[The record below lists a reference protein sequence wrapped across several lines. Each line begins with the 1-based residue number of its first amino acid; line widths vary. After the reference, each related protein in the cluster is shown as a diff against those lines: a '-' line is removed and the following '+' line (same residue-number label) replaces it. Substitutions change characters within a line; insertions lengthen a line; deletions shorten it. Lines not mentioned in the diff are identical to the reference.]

1 MECGEEKR
9 LLQSPIT
16 LKAAKEKFS
25 ILYNQTKLIHA
36 HSYFSQDL
44 FYLFMKMD
52 LVLFLLSTFAI
63 YMMLA
68 LVFSILFLPHLT
80 FISPPITHFWKLFL
94 FHISFLTGLGSPY
107 TAGSVYLQLI
117 LSLESLVKVL
127 LLSLITGLFFT
138 RFTKPIARIR
148 FSKIALI
155 TNHIGQRQFIFRVMH
170 ERTDALVNLHV
181 ELTVSMLEKLPE
193 SGGYWRSFH
202 SLPLRR
208 SGLPT
213 FGLPWSVMH
222 IIDRNSK
229 LYEKTSEHLYESSA
243 VFTVVLN
250 ASDRITG
257 GNVHAMYYYRP
268 PDVLFDRQF
277 GDCLIMKPDG
287 FRLCDMRKFDSLKEE
302 DMV

>member
-1 MECGEEKR
+1 MECGEGKR
-9 LLQSPIT
+9 LLQSPVT
-16 LKAAKEKFS
+16 LTVAKEKFS

-94 FHISFLTGLGSPY
+94 FHLAFLTGLGSPY
-107 TAGSVYLQLI
+107 TAESVYLQLI

-127 LLSLITGLFFT
+127 VFSLMTGLFFT
-138 RFTKPIARIR
+138 RFTKPVARIR

-155 TNHIGQRQFIFRVMH
+155 TNHLGQQQFLFRVMH
-170 ERTDALVNLHV
+170 ERADALVNLHI

-193 SGGYWRSFH
+193 SDGYWRSFH

-213 FGLPWSVMH
+213 FDLPWSVMH
-222 IIDRNSK
+222 LIDKNSK
-229 LYEKTSEHLYESSA
+229 LYEKTSEHLHESGA

-257 GNVHAMYYYRP
+257 GSVHAMCYYRAP
-268 PDVLFDRQF
+268 NVVFDRQF
-277 GDCLIMKPDG
+277 DDCLILQPDG
-287 FRLCDMRKFDSLKEE
+287 VRVCDMRKFDTLKEE